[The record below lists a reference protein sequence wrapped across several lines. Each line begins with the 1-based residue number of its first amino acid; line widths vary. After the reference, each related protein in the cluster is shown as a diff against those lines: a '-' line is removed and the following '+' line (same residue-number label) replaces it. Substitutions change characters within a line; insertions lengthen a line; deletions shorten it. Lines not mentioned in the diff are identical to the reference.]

1 MLNDMSTRLIANQSA
16 YRPRLSTDKFF
27 CPGPG
32 SWAYTGPFHEA
43 VRFIESHQLL
53 DAALWTRF
61 AEQFTRPSDDHDLGW
76 RCEYW
81 GKLMRGG
88 TMVWS
93 YTRNPELYR
102 QLEAAAR
109 DMLKNAEPDG
119 RISTY
124 SREAEFQGWDIW
136 GRKYVLLGMEYFY
149 DICADESLKGEL
161 LDSLMAQTDCLL
173 AHFGPGKADLREAS
187 CHWEGLNSSS
197 ILEPVVRLYNMTGE
211 KKYLDFADY
220 IVSLGGIQSANIFE
234 LAYEDRLDPWQYPV
248 TKAYEMMSCFEGLLE
263 YARATGDE
271 KWSRAVVNFTRR
283 VLDSD
288 ITIIGS
294 AGCTHELFDHSRL
307 RQIDPDYT
315 GIMQETCVTVTWMKL
330 CGQVLCFTGDPAFG
344 DAMERSLHNALL
356 GAVNTRMVPRDPLS
370 PGGWLPFDSY
380 SPLRA
385 APRGQAV
392 GGRMVMEDN
401 TIYGCCAAIGAAGLG
416 AAVQLS
422 AMHTRNGAAV
432 NLYFPG
438 TLNLT
443 TPEGNRL
450 GLAIETTYPV
460 GEDIM
465 LELSLDRP
473 ETFELAMRIPGW
485 CKAAKA
491 RVNGEGTS
499 AGTGWLKLQ
508 RLWQDGDRVSLRFLM
523 PVELLSSN
531 EIGEG
536 TEKLP
541 AYQALVR
548 GPIALAA
555 SEEFP
560 EDNLSA
566 PVGFKTDASGRPEVK
581 PLELAEVPFEAQLA
595 FETELENGRYIC
607 FRDYASA
614 GKDYDKKIAV
624 WLPCSGENGL
634 R

>member
-88 TMVWS
+88 AMVWS

-149 DICADESLKGEL
+149 DICADEGLKREL
-161 LDSLMAQTDCLL
+161 LDSLRAQTDCLL

-197 ILEPVVRLYNMTGE
+197 VLEPVVRLYNMTGE

-220 IVSLGGIQSANIFE
+220 IVSLGGIKSANIFE

-263 YARATGDE
+263 YARATGDG
-271 KWSRAVVNFTRR
+271 KWSRAVVNFARR

-330 CGQVLCFTGDPAFG
+330 CGQVLCFTGDPVFG
-344 DAMERSLHNALL
+344 DAMERSLYNALL

-450 GLAIETTYPV
+450 GLTIETTYPV

-465 LELSLDRP
+465 LQLSLDRP
-473 ETFELAMRIPGW
+473 ETFKLALRIPGW
-485 CKAAKA
+485 CKAAKV

-499 AGTGWLKLQ
+499 AGSGWLKLQ

-566 PVGFKTDASGRPEVK
+566 PVGFKTDAGGRPEVK

-607 FRDYASA
+607 FTDYASA